1 MHTHTRRYTTVYFYR
16 TKYLHILA
24 YSVIVFIVTHLSH
37 AYTRETV
44 TSARE
49 NPLRARAPR
58 GDRAPGTGGAASHT
72 KAAGRPAVEADGTR
86 ICFWCNRKC
95 WETWKTCKARA
106 RGIPQVLV

>member
-1 MHTHTRRYTTVYFYR
+1 MFSSSRVRTHTRRYTTVYFYR

-58 GDRAPGTGGAASHT
+58 GRGDRAPGTG
-72 KAAGRPAVEADGTR
+72 RPGSARPPLSETR
-86 ICFWCNRKC
+86 TSVRTS
-95 WETWKTCKARA
+95 ETVFEPCGCVR
-106 RGIPQVLV
+106 

>member
-1 MHTHTRRYTTVYFYR
+1 MFSSSRVRTHTRRYTTVYFYR

-49 NPLRARAPR
+49 NPLRARARR
-58 GDRAPGTGGAASHT
+58 GGTGLRAPGSA
-72 KAAGRPAVEADGTR
+72 RPPLSETR
-86 ICFWCNRKC
+86 TSVRY
-95 WETWKTCKARA
+95 TDVGDR
-106 RGIPQVLV
+106 V